1 VPDLLIIA
9 DSIRSPD
16 MRHAVPVAIG
26 DPFLYAER
34 DGRASVLV
42 ASFERERVEA
52 LAAGLDVRT
61 FEDAGVDELLTRGLS
76 REEVG
81 RELWL
86 NACRLFGIERAAVP
100 RTFPLGDG
108 DHLRA
113 NGIELTVD
121 QGLFD
126 ARRRRKNPEELA
138 GIRRAQ
144 RAAEAGMAAGLDLL
158 RRAVP
163 ANGGLAVDGDPLT
176 CELLKLH
183 VERAFGAHGASADE
197 FIVSHGAQTAVG
209 HDMGSGPIGRDDVVL
224 FDLFPRDRESGCF
237 ADMTRTFALGEPA
250 DEIREYH
257 RLCREALDRATA
269 AVRPGARGR
278 EIHRLVCDFLHEHG
292 HPTQLHKAD
301 GEVLEDGMYHA
312 TGHGVGLDV
321 HEEPGIGRIGAELV
335 AGDVIALEPGL
346 YRHGYGGV
354 RLEDIVLVTE
364 DGAEILTEFPYDL
377 KV

>member
-1 VPDLLIIA
+1 MPDLLIIA

-346 YRHGYGGV
+346 YRHGHGGV

>member
-1 VPDLLIIA
+1 
-9 DSIRSPD
+9 

-26 DPFLYAER
+26 PPFLYAER
-34 DGRASVLV
+34 DGRASVVV
-42 ASFERERVEA
+42 ASFERERIEA
-52 LAAGLDVRT
+52 LAMGLDVRT
-61 FEDAGVDELLTRGLS
+61 LEDAGVDELLTRGLS
-76 REEVG
+76 REEVWRG
-81 RELWL
+81 LWL
-86 NACRLFGIERAAVP
+86 SACRLLGIERAVVP

-121 QGLFD
+121 QNFFD
-126 ARRRRKNPEELA
+126 ARRRSKNGAELA

-183 VERAFGAHGASADE
+183 VERAFGDHGATAEE

-224 FDLFPRDRESGCF
+224 FDFS
-237 ADMTRTFALGEPA
+237 
-250 DEIREYH
+250 
-257 RLCREALDRATA
+257 
-269 AVRPGARGR
+269 
-278 EIHRLVCDFLHEHG
+278 HEHG
-292 HPTQLHKAD
+292 HATQLHKPD

-321 HEEPGIGRIGAELV
+321 HEEPGLGRIGGVFV
-335 AGDVIALEPGL
+335 AGDVIALEPAL

-354 RLEDIVLVTE
+354 RLEDLVLVTE
-364 DGAEILTEFPYDL
+364 DGCEVLTDFPYDL
-377 KV
+377 EP

>member
-1 VPDLLIIA
+1 MPNVLIIG

-16 MRHAVPVAIG
+16 LRHAVPVAIG

-34 DGRASVLV
+34 DGRASVVV

-52 LAAGLDVRT
+52 LAMGLDVRT
-61 FEDAGVDELLTRGLS
+61 LEDAGVDGLLARGLS
-76 REEVG
+76 KEEVG

-86 NACRLFGIERAAVP
+86 NACRLLGVEQAVVP
-100 RTFPLGDG
+100 RTFPVGHA

-121 QGLFD
+121 QELFD
-126 ARRRRKNPEELA
+126 ARRRSKNSAELA

-163 ANGGLAVDGDPLT
+163 ANGGLAVDGEPLT

-183 VERAFGAHGASADE
+183 VGRAFAAHGASADE

-209 HDMGSGPIGRDDVVL
+209 HDMGSGPIAPNEPVL
-224 FDLFPRDRESGCF
+224 FDLFPRDRESGCY
-237 ADMTRTFALGEPA
+237 ADMTRTFALGEPS
-250 DEIREYH
+250 DEVREYH
-257 RLCREALDRATA
+257 RLCREALALATA
-269 AVRPGARGR
+269 AVRPGADGKDV
-278 EIHRLVCDFLHEHG
+278 HRLVCDFFHEHG

-321 HEEPGIGRIGAELV
+321 HEEPGLGRIGGAFV
-335 AGDVIALEPGL
+335 AGDVLALEPGL

-354 RLEDIVLVTE
+354 RLEDIVRVTE
-364 DGAEILTEFPYDL
+364 DGCEVLTDFPYDL
-377 KV
+377 EP

>member
-1 VPDLLIIA
+1 MTDVLIIA

-34 DGRASVLV
+34 GGRASVVV

-52 LAAGLDVRT
+52 LAMGLDVRT
-61 FEDAGVDELLTRGLS
+61 FEDAGVDELLMRGLS
-76 REEVG
+76 KEEVG

-86 NACRLFGIERAAVP
+86 KACRLLEIESAVVP

-121 QGLFD
+121 QDFFD
-126 ARRRRKNPEELA
+126 ERRRRKNPAELA

-144 RAAEAGMAAGLDLL
+144 GAAEAGMAAGLALL

-183 VERAFGAHGASADE
+183 VERAFGEHGASADE
-197 FIVSHGAQTAVG
+197 FIVSRGAQTAVG
-209 HDMGSGPIGRDDVVL
+209 HDMGSGPIGRYDVVL

-237 ADMTRTFALGEPA
+237 ADMTRTFALGEPS

-257 RLCREALDRATA
+257 RLCREALDLATA
-269 AVRPGARGR
+269 AVRPGAHGR
-278 EIHRLVCDFLHEHG
+278 EIHRLVCDFFHG
-292 HPTQLHKAD
+292 HGFPTQLHKA
-301 GEVLEDGMYHA
+301 GREVLEDGMYHA

-321 HEEPGIGRIGAELV
+321 HEEPGVGRVGAELV

-354 RLEDIVLVTE
+354 RLEDLVLVTE
-364 DGAEILTEFPYDL
+364 DGAEILTDFPYDL
-377 KV
+377 EV

>member
-1 VPDLLIIA
+1 MPDVLIIA

-16 MRHAVPVAIG
+16 MRHAVPLAIG

-34 DGRASVLV
+34 GGRASVVV

-52 LAAGLDVRT
+52 LAMGLDVRT
-61 FEDAGVDELLTRGLS
+61 LEDAGVDELLTRGLS
-76 REEVG
+76 KEEVG

-86 NACRLFGIERAAVP
+86 NACRLLGIERAIVP
-100 RTFPLGDG
+100 RTFPLGHG

-113 NGIELTVD
+113 HGIELTVD
-121 QGLFD
+121 QEAFD
-126 ARRRRKNPEELA
+126 ARRRRKNPAELA

-163 ANGGLAVDGDPLT
+163 ANGGLAVDGVPLT

-183 VERAFGAHGASADE
+183 VERAFGEHGASADE

-224 FDLFPRDRESGCF
+224 FDLFPRDRESGCY

-257 RLCREALDRATA
+257 RLSREALALATA
-269 AVRPGARGR
+269 AVRPGADGKDV
-278 EIHRLVCDFLHEHG
+278 HRLVCDFFHEHG

-312 TGHGVGLDV
+312 TGHGVGLDA
-321 HEEPGIGRIGAELV
+321 HEEPGLGRIGGV
-335 AGDVIALEPGL
+335 FVPGDVIALEPAL

-364 DGAEILTEFPYDL
+364 DGCEVLTDFPYDL
-377 KV
+377 EP

>member
-1 VPDLLIIA
+1 MPDLLIIA

>member
-1 VPDLLIIA
+1 VTDVLIIA

-34 DGRASVLV
+34 DGRASVVV
-42 ASFERERVEA
+42 ASFERERIEA
-52 LAAGLDVRT
+52 LAMGLDVRT
-61 FEDAGVDELLTRGLS
+61 LEDAGVDELLTRGLS

-86 NACRLFGIERAAVP
+86 SACRLLGIERAVVP

-121 QGLFD
+121 QDVFD
-126 ARRRRKNPEELA
+126 ARRRRKNPAELA

-144 RAAEAGMAAGLDLL
+144 RAAEAGMAAGVDLL

-183 VERAFGAHGASADE
+183 VERAFGEHGATAEE

-209 HDMGSGPIGRDDVVL
+209 HDMGSGRIAPDEPVL
-224 FDLFPRDRESGCF
+224 FDLFPRDRESGCY

-257 RLCREALDRATA
+257 RLSREALALATA
-269 AVRPGARGR
+269 AVRPGVDGKDV
-278 EIHRLVCDFLHEHG
+278 HRLVCDFFHEHG
-292 HPTQLHKAD
+292 HATQLHKAD

-321 HEEPGIGRIGAELV
+321 HEEPGLGRIGGVFV
-335 AGDVIALEPGL
+335 AGDVIALEPAL

-354 RLEDIVLVTE
+354 RLEDLVLVTE
-364 DGAEILTEFPYDL
+364 DGCEVLTDFPYDL
-377 KV
+377 EP

>member
-1 VPDLLIIA
+1 MTDVLIIA

-34 DGRASVLV
+34 DGRASVV
-42 ASFERERVEA
+42 VVSFERERLEA
-52 LAAGLDVRT
+52 LAMGLDVRP

-86 NACRLFGIERAAVP
+86 NACRLLGIESAVVP
-100 RTFPLGDG
+100 RAFPLGDA

-113 NGIELTVD
+113 NGVELTVD
-121 QGLFD
+121 QDFFD
-126 ARRRRKNPEELA
+126 ARRRSKNAAELA

-183 VERAFGAHGASADE
+183 VERAFGEHGASADE

-209 HDMGSGPIGRDDVVL
+209 HDMGSGRIAPNEPVL
-224 FDLFPRDRESGCF
+224 FDLFPRDRESGCY
-237 ADMTRTFALGEPA
+237 ADMTRTFALGEPS

-257 RLCREALDRATA
+257 RLSREALSLATE
-269 AVRPGARGR
+269 AVRPGVDGKDL
-278 EIHRLVCDFLHEHG
+278 HRLVCDFFHEHG
-292 HPTQLHKAD
+292 YPTQLHKAD
-301 GEVLEDGMYHA
+301 GDVLEDGMYHA

-321 HEEPGIGRIGAELV
+321 HEEPGVGRIGAELV
-335 AGDVIALEPGL
+335 AGDVIALEPAL

-364 DGAEILTEFPYDL
+364 DGCEVLTDFPYDL
-377 KV
+377 EP

>member
-1 VPDLLIIA
+1 MTDVLIIA

-16 MRHAVPVAIG
+16 LRHAVPVAIG

-34 DGRASVLV
+34 DGRASVVV

-52 LAAGLDVRT
+52 LAMGLDVRT
-61 FEDAGVDELLTRGLS
+61 VEDAGVDELLTRGLS

-86 NACRLFGIERAAVP
+86 NACRLLGIERAVVP
-100 RTFPLGDG
+100 RTFPLGDA

-121 QGLFD
+121 QDFFD
-126 ARRRRKNPEELA
+126 ARRRRKNPAELA

-163 ANGGLAVDGDPLT
+163 ANGGLAVDGAPLT

-183 VERAFGAHGASADE
+183 VERAFGEHGATAEE

-209 HDMGSGPIGRDDVVL
+209 HDTGSGAIGRDDVVL
-224 FDLFPRDRESGCF
+224 FDLFPRDRESGCY
-237 ADMTRTFALGEPA
+237 ADMTRTFALGEPSG
-250 DEIREYH
+250 EIREYH
-257 RLCREALDRATA
+257 RLSREALALATA
-269 AVRPGARGR
+269 AVRPGVDGR
-278 EIHRLVCDFLHEHG
+278 EIHRLVCDFFHAHG
-292 HPTQLHKAD
+292 FPTQLHKAD

-321 HEEPGIGRIGAELV
+321 HEEPGLGRIGGVFV
-335 AGDVIALEPGL
+335 AGDVIALEPAL

-354 RLEDIVLVTE
+354 RLEDLVLVTG
-364 DGAEILTEFPYDL
+364 DGCEVLTDFPYDL
-377 KV
+377 EP

>member
-1 VPDLLIIA
+1 MTDVLIIG

-26 DPFLYAER
+26 DPFFYAER
-34 DGRASVLV
+34 DGRASAVV
-42 ASFERERVEA
+42 VSFERERVEA
-52 LAAGLDVRT
+52 LAMGLDVRT
-61 FEDAGVDELLTRGLS
+61 FEEAGLDELLARGLPK
-76 REEVG
+76 EEVW

-86 NACRLFGIERAAVP
+86 NACRLVGVERAIVP
-100 RTFPLGDG
+100 RTFPLGAA

-113 NGIELTVD
+113 NGVELTVD
-121 QGLFD
+121 QEAFD
-126 ARRRRKNPEELA
+126 RRRRSKNAAELA

-183 VERAFGAHGASADE
+183 VERAFGEHGASADE
-197 FIVSHGAQTAVG
+197 LIVSHGAQTAVG
-209 HDMGSGPIGRDDVVL
+209 HDMGSGPIAPGDVVL

-237 ADMTRTFALGEPA
+237 ADMTRTFALGEPS

-257 RLCREALDRATA
+257 RLCREALDLATA
-269 AVRPGARGR
+269 AVRPGADGKDV
-278 EIHRLVCDFLHEHG
+278 HRLVCDFLHGHG
-292 HPTQLHKAD
+292 HPTQLHKAA

-321 HEEPGIGRIGAELV
+321 HEEPGLGRIGGAFV
-335 AGDVIALEPGL
+335 AGDVLALEPGL

-354 RLEDIVLVTE
+354 RLEDLVLVTE
-364 DGAEILTEFPYDL
+364 DGCEVLTDFPYDL
-377 KV
+377 EP

>member
-1 VPDLLIIA
+1 MTDVLIIA

-16 MRHAVPVAIG
+16 MRHVVPVAIG

-34 DGRASVLV
+34 DGQASVV
-42 ASFERERVEA
+42 VVSFERERVEA
-52 LAAGLDVRT
+52 LAMGLDVRT
-61 FEDAGVDELLTRGLS
+61 LEEAGADELLTRGLS

-86 NACRLFGIERAAVP
+86 NACRLLGIESAVVP
-100 RTFPLGDG
+100 RTFPLGHG

-121 QGLFD
+121 QDFFD
-126 ARRRRKNPEELA
+126 ARRRRKNSAELA

-163 ANGGLAVDGDPLT
+163 ANGGLAVDGAPLT
-176 CELLKLH
+176 CELLKLA
-183 VERAFGAHGASADE
+183 VERAFGEHGATADE
-197 FIVSHGAQTAVG
+197 LIVSHGAQTAVG
-209 HDMGSGPIGRDDVVL
+209 HDMGSGPIAPDEPVL
-224 FDLFPRDRESGCF
+224 FDLFPRDRESGCY
-237 ADMTRTFALGEPA
+237 ADMTRTVVVGEPA

-257 RLCREALDRATA
+257 RLSREALALATA
-269 AVRPGARGR
+269 AVRPGVDGKDV
-278 EIHRLVCDFLHEHG
+278 HRLVCDFFHQHG

-321 HEEPGIGRIGAELV
+321 HEEPGLGRIGGVFV
-335 AGDVIALEPGL
+335 AGDVIALEPAL

-354 RLEDIVLVTE
+354 RVEDLVLVTE
-364 DGAEILTEFPYDL
+364 DGCEVLTDFPYDL
-377 KV
+377 EL

>member
-1 VPDLLIIA
+1 MTDVLIIA

-16 MRHAVPVAIG
+16 MRHVVPVAIG

-34 DGRASVLV
+34 DGRASVVV
-42 ASFERERVEA
+42 ASFERERVKA
-52 LAAGLDVRT
+52 LAMGLDVRT

-76 REEVG
+76 KEEVG
-81 RELWL
+81 RKLWL
-86 NACRLFGIERAAVP
+86 SACRLLGIERAVVP

-121 QGLFD
+121 QDFFD
-126 ARRRRKNPEELA
+126 ARRRRKNPVELA

-183 VERAFGAHGASADE
+183 VERAFGEHGASADE
-197 FIVSHGAQTAVG
+197 FIVSRGAQTAVG
-209 HDMGSGPIGRDDVVL
+209 HDMGSGPIARDDVVL
-224 FDLFPRDRESGCF
+224 FDLFPRDRESGC
-237 ADMTRTFALGEPA
+237 
-250 DEIREYH
+250 
-257 RLCREALDRATA
+257 
-269 AVRPGARGR
+269 
-278 EIHRLVCDFLHEHG
+278 
-292 HPTQLHKAD
+292 
-301 GEVLEDGMYHA
+301 YHA

-321 HEEPGIGRIGAELV
+321 HEEPGVGRVGAELV
-335 AGDVIALEPGL
+335 AGDVIALEPAL

-354 RLEDIVLVTE
+354 RLEDLVLVTE
-364 DGAEILTEFPYDL
+364 DGCEVLTDFPYDL
-377 KV
+377 EP